1 MGSSRADFRWLAKT
15 RIREAKALLDAG
27 LFDGAYYLAG
37 YAIECTLK
45 ACIVKAIRRS
55 ELPDRRITN
64 GIYTH
69 NLESLLGLAGLQLEY
84 TQRAKAE
91 TQFKKSWNLVKDW
104 SEEAR
109 YETFGSRTLA
119 SLRPPFK
126 SAGRSPRAEQR
137 ARELYSAITDR
148 QYGVLSWLKRFW

>member
-1 MGSSRADFRWLAKT
+1 MGNSRSDFQWLAKT
-15 RIREAKALLDAG
+15 RIQEARALLDAG

-37 YAIECTLK
+37 YAVECALK

-55 ELPDRRITN
+55 ELPDKRITN

-69 NLESLLGLAGLQLEY
+69 NLETLLGLAGLQLKY
-84 TQRAKAE
+84 TERANVEK
-91 TQFKKSWNLVKDW
+91 QFKKKWNLVKGW

-109 YETFGSRTLA
+109 YETLGRRTLA
-119 SLRPPFK
+119 GLGVHLT
-126 SAGRSPRAEQR
+126 SAGPTPRAEQR

-148 QYGVLSWLKRFW
+148 HHGVLSWLKRFW